1 MDENDFEI
9 PMARFLHFVKTR
21 WRIVYLIFM
30 N

>member
-1 MDENDFEI
+1 MDENDFEVPI
-9 PMARFLHFVKTR
+9 ARFFKTLNW